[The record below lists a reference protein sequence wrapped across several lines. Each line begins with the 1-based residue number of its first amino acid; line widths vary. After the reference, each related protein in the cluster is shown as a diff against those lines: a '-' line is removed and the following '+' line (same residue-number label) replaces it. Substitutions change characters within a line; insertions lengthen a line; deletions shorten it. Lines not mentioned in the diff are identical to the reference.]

1 MRNNLN
7 LSDREMVA
15 ELRREA
21 ADLRAGKSEAWKPT
35 TDRVEDGVTVFTAEK
50 WADICDEYADSIE
63 AGEFVD
69 GELIEEEQTPE
80 EREAELEAIDH
91 LIDLL
96 ERHGADSLVELN
108 ERYSKK

>member
-1 MRNNLN
+1 MEITDTNNLN

-15 ELRREA
+15 EQRREA
-21 ADLRAGKSEAWKPT
+21 ADLRAGKSEAWKAT
-35 TDRVEDGVTVFTAEK
+35 IFTAEEL
-50 WADICDEYADSIE
+50 ADMCDAYADAIE
-63 AGEFVD
+63 AGEFID

-80 EREAELEAIDH
+80 EREAELEARDQ

-108 ERYSKK
+108 ERYSNK